1 MIQKTVQQTTYNIH
15 QAFPLIVFEKKI
27 TGHLSKLYKS
37 FEDGKFDNT
46 TGKITGEL
54 NGKVLV
60 HQDTRL
66 APFFRDIK
74 KAAFEYLEHFAI
86 EKNIFEVNFVKTWFT
101 ICDPGQSF
109 PMHYHSCAHI
119 SWVYYIQ
126 TPGDH
131 LVLHKRNPNEWF
143 GDAFKF
149 IQEHKYNN
157 GDGYGI
163 TPYPEHL
170 IMFPGSLEHY
180 TTSEPREHRRVSLA
194 GDIVLTLKH
203 RTDTES
209 GLLPPRYWKQF

>member
-1 MIQKTVQQTTYNIH
+1 MQKTTYNIH

-60 HQDTRL
+60 HQDKRL
-66 APFFRDIK
+66 EPFFRDIK
-74 KAAFEYLEHFAI
+74 RATFEYLEHFAI
-86 EKNIFEVNFVKTWFT
+86 DKNIFEVNFVKSWFT

-126 TPGDH
+126 TPGDN
-131 LVLHKRNPNEWF
+131 LILHKRNPNEWF
-143 GDAFKF
+143 GDC
-149 IQEHKYNN
+149 
-157 GDGYGI
+157 
-163 TPYPEHL
+163 L
-170 IMFPGSLEHY
+170 LY
-180 TTSEPREHRRVSLA
+180 TSPSPRDR
-194 GDIVLTLKH
+194 G
-203 RTDTES
+203 
-209 GLLPPRYWKQF
+209 